1 MAKHTTYSFLDL
13 SGAVAHPELGAYSFD
28 GKGVGQVTVTMATDK
43 TAHDVAADGSVMVSK
58 IAGSNG
64 SIQIQCQQTSNVHR
78 WLLAAYNAL
87 MVAPADQWAQMGATL
102 RNTADGTSHLLLGM
116 SFQKVPDKVYQSHGQ
131 MVTWTL
137 MAADIQSL
145 TA

>member
-1 MAKHTTYSFLDL
+1 MRRHTTYSFLDL
-13 SGAVAHPELGAYSFD
+13 SGAVAHPALGAYSFT
-28 GKGVGQVTVTMATDK
+28 GKGVGQVTIIMTTDRS
-43 TAHDVAADGSVMVSK
+43 THDVASDGSVMVSK
-58 IAGSNG
+58 IAGNNG
-64 SIQIQCQQTSNVHR
+64 SIQIQTQQTSNIHR

-102 RNTADGTSHLLLGM
+102 RNTADGTSHLLLGI
-116 SFQKVPDKVYQSHGQ
+116 SFVKIPDKVYQAQGQ

-137 MAADIQSL
+137 MVADIQSL